1 MVACSPS
8 LVQPPSCC
16 AHDPLLAPRP
26 RQAAAGRNLCRWN
39 SEGQGSQGTLLNRSC
54 CLLAGTKRAESP
66 ETILSQRWQ
75 QERQDRLHDSPQT
88 NCKDWVPARLGRVAP
103 HSLSVHRTTSMDD
116 ARPLLQL
123 LLRCFL
129 GAPVHTR
136 PWDEVHVL
144 ILQLSA
150 LWAPGLSQPGSKWSL
165 GLHAPP
171 LFAASTYSRPCNS
184 RSPKDGMFP

>member
-1 MVACSPS
+1 MPMCDWSSDVCSSDLTLPGVHPGPFFLANWTLMVACSPS

-136 PWDEVHVL
+136 PWVEDDCYL
-144 ILQLSA
+144 AGKL
-150 LWAPGLSQPGSKWSL
+150 
-165 GLHAPP
+165 
-171 LFAASTYSRPCNS
+171 
-184 RSPKDGMFP
+184 